1 MLLHEILENS
11 ARTNP
16 EKTALVT
23 GGRGWTYSDLDRA
36 SGGLAGA
43 LLEKGF
49 RPGDRLGICLGNTLE
64 TVVGIFGALK
74 AGGAFVLVNPAVKR
88 NKLVYIISNAR
99 CAALL
104 SSGEKLG
111 GNPSEFLD
119 AVPSVQQA
127 YLTDGMGG
135 NPRIH
140 SYHDTVK
147 NPPVFQPPAIVDV
160 ELAALI
166 YTSGSTGIPKGT
178 MLTHLNMV
186 AAARSIASY
195 LEIGPEDVVLN
206 VLPISFDYGLYQ
218 VLMMFMVGGTVVFSD
233 PFSYP
238 QDIVRAIQEY
248 GVTGLPCVPP
258 MFALLS
264 RLGGTQSREIP
275 TLRFI
280 TNTGAAPG
288 VKDILKIRELFPA
301 VRLYLMY
308 GLTECKRVSYL
319 PPEEVGCRPGSVGK
333 PMPNVAVRI
342 LKENGEEAGP
352 GETGELVVRG
362 SNVMQGYWE
371 DPEATSRALRPGRF
385 PWEKELYT
393 GDLFRTDEDGFLYF
407 IGRKDD
413 IIKIRGE
420 KVSPKEIENVILG
433 LGGVREVVVVGVP
446 DDVLG
451 QAIHAH
457 VVQSETGTLT
467 GDQVREHCARNLENS
482 SVPTVVVFHEAIPRN
497 SSGKVDKVLL
507 GGPFMA

>member
-1 MLLHEILENS
+1 MLLHELLVNS
-11 ARTNP
+11 ARANP
-16 EKTALVT
+16 NKTALVS
-23 GGRGWTYSDLDRA
+23 GGKDWTYGDLNQASDA
-36 SGGLAGA
+36 FAGA
-43 LLEKGF
+43 LLQKGF
-49 RPGDRLGICLGNTLE
+49 HLGDRLGICTGNTVE

-88 NKLVYIISNAR
+88 NKLVYILSNAS
-99 CAALL
+99 CAAIM
-104 SSGEKLG
+104 SPGERLG
-111 GNPSEFLD
+111 EDPEAFLD
-119 AVPSVQQA
+119 AVPSVRQA
-127 YLTDGMGG
+127 YLTNGWGG
-135 NPRIH
+135 TPRLH
-140 SYHDTVK
+140 SYHDAVK
-147 NPPVFQPPAIVDV
+147 NSAVFRPPAVVDAD
-160 ELAALI
+160 LAALI

-178 MLTHLNMV
+178 VLTHLNMV
-186 AAARSIASY
+186 SAARSISSY
-195 LEIGPEDVVLN
+195 LEIRPEDVVLN
-206 VLPISFDYGLYQ
+206 VLPVSFDYGLYQ
-218 VLMMFMVGGTVVFSD
+218 ILLMFMVGGTAVLTD

-238 QDIVRAIQEY
+238 QDIVKAIREH

-258 MFALLS
+258 MFGLLS
-264 RLGGTQSREIP
+264 RLGGNQSRDIP

-288 VKDILKIRELFPA
+288 VKEILKVRELFPD

-319 PPEEVGCRPGSVGK
+319 PPEEVDRRPGSVGK
-333 PMPNVAVRI
+333 SMPNVGVRI
-342 LKENGEEAGP
+342 LKENGEEAAP

-393 GDLFRTDEDGFLYF
+393 GDLFRTDEEGFLYF
-407 IGRKDD
+407 LGRKDD

-433 LGGVREVVVVGVP
+433 LDGVREVVVVGVP

-457 VVQSETGTLT
+457 VVQAEPGILNV
-467 GDQVREHCARNLENS
+467 DQVREHCARNLEHS
-482 SVPTVVVFHEAIPRN
+482 SVPRAVFFHKAIPRN
-497 SSGKVDKVLL
+497 TSGKVDMALL
-507 GGPFMA
+507 SGPDRK